1 MERKDYAD
9 KFRDI
14 KNDILILQEIVKI
27 LGTGKKHN
35 FKKTFY
41 IHYWDGEVLNTEECA
56 AVEVND
62 YGGVSF
68 HIIDCNYES
77 KVIGGDLVF
86 AYDSNSFLDILDHL
100 KKDIREKKLSHLREI
115 VKKHGGEILF
125 DGDFRFTGDCNCRG
139 GENIDPCNDTRLMGL
154 SIDYDGKINIDD
166 IWDGGEYCNSE
177 NFIPDDELDRIIAY
191 VESQVKQKF
200 VIRVSGSF
208 SRTFEIEANNF
219 EEALAE
225 AKKDWETN
233 PLYYGDSNG
242 EDWEDY
248 TSLAH

>member
-1 MERKDYAD
+1 MERKDYAE
-9 KFRDI
+9 KFMEI
-14 KNDILILQEIVKI
+14 KNEILKEIRKMI
-27 LGTGKKHN
+27 PFDSAHHFAEK
-35 FKKTFY
+35 FY
-41 IHYWDGEVLNTEECA
+41 VHYVEGEVATTEICS
-56 AVEVND
+56 AVEVWSDGMVVFIVKTENA
-62 YGGVSF
+62 
-68 HIIDCNYES
+68 E
-77 KVIGGDLVF
+77 KEEVIEGETVF
-86 AYDSNSFLDILDHL
+86 MYDPESFLDILDHL

-125 DGDFRFTGDCNCRG
+125 DGDFRFTGDSNGRG

-154 SIDYDGKINIDD
+154 SIDCDGKINIDD
-166 IWDGGEYCNSE
+166 IWEGGEYCNSE

-191 VESQVKQKF
+191 VESKTKRKF

-208 SRTFEIEANNF
+208 SRTFDIEAESY